1 MLCWTLY
8 KAMSFFIQVPM
19 SSKSDTVRSFQLEA
33 LLKSDVLVSLKNQKM
48 LELFVA
54 VETDMCSE
62 INVFENKVE
71 IQY

>member
-1 MLCWTLY
+1 
-8 KAMSFFIQVPM
+8 M

>member
-1 MLCWTLY
+1 
-8 KAMSFFIQVPM
+8 MSFFIQVPM

-48 LELFVA
+48 LELFVV
-54 VETDMCSE
+54 VEIDMCSE
-62 INVFENKVE
+62 INVFENKVQ